1 VRRDQAILARSCGI
15 RRLAERSANDSHTG
29 HIGLLAH
36 RRRPRTPTLRGTFP
50 LCMRASPGYSVNI
63 PCSVGCSL
71 APAQEALLVG
81 GRASAGGDHPV
92 MFVVDASAAARRGPL
107 HPNSPYAKVADL
119 ASLAARGDE
128 VVAIGAAHGGAHANF
143 RWTVWAGST
152 QRLDDYPQTFETFGG
167 QSAGGLSNI
176 VFTSD
181 GPVIAGT
188 WAAKE
193 GGGLDTAVW
202 LPRGRQWIRQES
214 VGTALTPRRFRSHL
228 ARQAPPARP

>member
-1 VRRDQAILARSCGI
+1 
-15 RRLAERSANDSHTG
+15 
-29 HIGLLAH
+29 
-36 RRRPRTPTLRGTFP
+36 
-50 LCMRASPGYSVNI
+50 
-63 PCSVGCSL
+63 
-71 APAQEALLVG
+71 
-81 GRASAGGDHPV
+81 
-92 MFVVDASAAARRGPL
+92 MFVVDASAAARRVPL

-193 GGGLDTAVW
+193 GGGLDTASMAAPRPAVDSPGVRWHRAGQHRGDSGRTSRGKRRRLDLDHFW
-202 LPRGRQWIRQES
+202 LRDHF
-214 VGTALTPRRFRSHL
+214 RRRC
-228 ARQAPPARP
+228 